1 MSNEKIK
8 RLFANLQDE
17 IRSTELDDETRS
29 MLSELDADI
38 AGLLSASETAGDT
51 KTVVE
56 RARLLETRFATDH
69 PTAEGFIREII
80 DTLARMGI

>member
-38 AGLLSASETAGDT
+38 AGLLSAPETAGDT

-56 RARLLETRFATDH
+56 RAKLLEARFATDH